1 MRRFWTL
8 HLAFWT
14 VYGAAQTAAALTW
27 WTLPQALWDRGLLAL
42 LGFVLSA
49 GLHGWWCRSAPLL
62 SLRLL
67 SVVAAAAVAAG
78 LVWTALHQSA
88 MALAFSPDSLLGLW
102 RYGAFKMLSGSL
114 GTVGTLLAY
123 AALHE
128 GLRRA
133 ETPLPPPP
141 PTPAERVL
149 VKRPGRHTSVPL
161 SDVRWIEAEGD
172 YVRLHTADGRSHLLR
187 ETMGGLAA
195 RLDPSAFVRVHR
207 STIVAAAALRE
218 VRTLGH
224 GDAEVVLDDGT
235 ARRVGRAYRDA
246 LAGWMGAA

>member
-1 MRRFWTL
+1 MPRFWTL

-27 WTLPQALWDRGLLAL
+27 WTLPQALLDRGLLAL
-42 LGFVLSA
+42 LGLLLSA
-49 GLHGWWCRSAPLL
+49 ALHVWLSRSASLL
-62 SLRLL
+62 SLRRL
-67 SVVAAAAVAAG
+67 SLVAALAVGAG

-88 MALAFSPDSLLGLW
+88 IALAFSPDSLLGLW

-114 GTVGTLLAY
+114 GTAGTLLAY
-123 AALHE
+123 TALHE
-128 GLRRA
+128 GLRWSSRQT
-133 ETPLPPPP
+133 EPPP
-141 PTPAERVL
+141 PTPIERVL

-161 SDVRWIEAEGD
+161 ADVRWIEAEGD

-187 ETMGGLAA
+187 ETMGSLAA
-195 RLDPSAFVRVHR
+195 RLDASAFVRVHR

-235 ARRVGRAYRDA
+235 TRRVGRAYRDA